1 MFQSAR
7 KHSRQSV
14 SHLISMNN
22 HVDFPAPAKTLPRW
36 KALWQFLAN
45 RLLDNIW
52 PGESCPRVWLSDID
66 IAQQG

>member
-1 MFQSAR
+1 MD
-7 KHSRQSV
+7 
-14 SHLISMNN
+14 N
-22 HVDFPAPAKTLPRW
+22 HVDSTMLQQKLTAL